1 MIYQTVTHLGN
12 MELPPYQVQAILT
25 SLSMSA
31 DKGMRMGFTTN
42 ELTDED
48 RLLATKYHQQFG
60 WLMFKPN
67 PFTVED
73 MPKEQAEDK
82 NKTPS
87 KRLRAAL
94 YILWQQEGSN
104 GDFEVYYR
112 EKMEKLITY
121 VKDKLD

>member
-1 MIYQTVTHLGN
+1 

-31 DKGMRMGFTTN
+31 DKGMRMGFSTN

-73 MPKEQAEDK
+73 MPKETAEDK

-87 KRLRAAL
+87 KRLRASL
-94 YILWQQEGSN
+94 FILWKQEGEN

-112 EKMEKLITY
+112 EKMEKLIKY
-121 VKDKLD
+121 VQEKLD